1 MSRIGKKLITLPKG
15 VSIQK
20 GEHALTV
27 KGPKGALSVPMPPAI
42 TLEQNDGTLSFV
54 RADES
59 KKTRALH
66 GLTRALT
73 QNCITGVT
81 DGYSRKL
88 EITGVGYK
96 AEVRGKSLVLAL
108 GYSHPVVFA
117 PPEEISIGVPQP
129 TVVMVT
135 GIDKQLVGQVAANIR
150 DLRPPEPYNGKGI
163 KYEGEIIR
171 RKAGKA
177 AAK

>member
-1 MSRIGKKLITLPKG
+1 MSRIGKKLITVPKG
-15 VSIQK
+15 V
-20 GEHALTV
+20 TV
-27 KGPKGALSVPMPPAI
+27 QQAGDLLKIKGPKGELSVPMPPSI
-42 TLEQNDGTLSFV
+42 TMELQDGTLTFI
-54 RADES
+54 RADEA

-73 QNCITGVT
+73 ANCITGVT
-81 DGYSRKL
+81 TGFSRKL

-96 AEVRGKSLVLAL
+96 AEIRGKALVLAL
-108 GYSHPVVFA
+108 GFSHPIVFFPPDEITIAVPA
-117 PPEEISIGVPQP
+117 PTQVAI
-129 TVVMVT
+129 T
-135 GIDKQLVGQVAANIR
+135 GSDKQLVGQVAANIR
-150 DLRPPEPYNGKGI
+150 GFRPPEPYNGKGV